1 MSKLL
6 KAIVPVP
13 DFGESEDLSP
23 SHNHR
28 EGLRF
33 ITILSIPWPTNCMQ
47 QQEEVRGRSSKD
59 YTARLCIQV
68 EGPCRT
74 CVLLFL

>member
-13 DFGESEDLSP
+13 DFGESKDLSP
-23 SHNHR
+23 SHNHG

-33 ITILSIPWPTNCMQ
+33 ITILSVPWPTNCMQ
-47 QQEEVRGRSSKD
+47 QQEEVHGRKITQQGCVSRWRGP
-59 YTARLCIQV
+59 V
-68 EGPCRT
+68 EP
-74 CVLLFL
+74 VFYFFL